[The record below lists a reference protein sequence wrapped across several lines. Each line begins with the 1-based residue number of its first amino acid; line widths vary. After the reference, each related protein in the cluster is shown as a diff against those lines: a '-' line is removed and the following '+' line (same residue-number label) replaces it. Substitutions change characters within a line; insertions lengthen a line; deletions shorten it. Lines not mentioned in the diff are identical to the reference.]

1 MKFID
6 KDLIIEENLV
16 QNIKTELNLMKTI
29 KHPYIVQ
36 LYEILS
42 SAQKIIFVME
52 YVEGGD
58 LFDEIKRGE
67 NERLGEEKSRYYFQQ
82 IITALEYCHN
92 KNIIHRD
99 LKPENILFD
108 QKENRI
114 KISDFGLATILK
126 EKDEKL
132 SDFCGTTN
140 YIAPE
145 IIKETGKI
153 FSSGGYSG
161 QPADIWSSG
170 VILYNMVS
178 GENPFY
184 HFDKAISINNIL
196 NANIEYPS
204 YFSSGLVD
212 LLKNIFVTQPK
223 LRYNIESIKKHPWF
237 SQNYNSKTIYIND
250 LSLQQNLLNEN
261 EAYSSLDGFKISQD
275 DIPYANCFAITSILT
290 GKWVSSMFKDG
301 KTSNTKK
308 MFESKEHY
316 EWYTNQDWDT
326 LEKKLNIFYGTFKY
340 ILFKQRQ
347 KGIFNIDIK
356 KGAYGNDNVNFDMMI
371 YKISKNSKYILCF
384 EYKDGNKVEFS
395 KIMKK
400 IDDSEGD
407 ILFHF

>member
-1 MKFID
+1 MIQRVLARRYELQELIGGGGMADVYKAHDKLLDRAVAVKILHQQYANDAEFVEKFRREATGAA
-6 KDLIIEENLV
+6 KLAHP
-16 QNIKTELNLMKTI
+16 NIVNIYDVGEDGGSQ
-29 KHPYIVQ
+29 YI
-36 LYEILS
+36 
-42 SAQKIIFVME
+42 VME

-184 HFDKAISINNIL
+184 HFEIL
-196 NANIEYPS
+196 LNLAPFLLVLQNQKLFHQMR
-204 YFSSGLVD
+204 YFLQVI
-212 LLKNIFVTQPK
+212 LLKKP
-223 LRYNIESIKKHPWF
+223 L
-237 SQNYNSKTIYIND
+237 
-250 LSLQQNLLNEN
+250 
-261 EAYSSLDGFKISQD
+261 
-275 DIPYANCFAITSILT
+275 
-290 GKWVSSMFKDG
+290 
-301 KTSNTKK
+301 
-308 MFESKEHY
+308 
-316 EWYTNQDWDT
+316 
-326 LEKKLNIFYGTFKY
+326 
-340 ILFKQRQ
+340 
-347 KGIFNIDIK
+347 
-356 KGAYGNDNVNFDMMI
+356 
-371 YKISKNSKYILCF
+371 
-384 EYKDGNKVEFS
+384 
-395 KIMKK
+395 
-400 IDDSEGD
+400 
-407 ILFHF
+407 

>member
-223 LRYNIESIKKHPWF
+223 LRYNIERIKKHPWF

-250 LSLQQNLLNEN
+250 LPLQQNLLNEN

-275 DIPYANCFAITSILT
+275 DIPYANCFAITSI
-290 GKWVSSMFKDG
+290 
-301 KTSNTKK
+301 
-308 MFESKEHY
+308 
-316 EWYTNQDWDT
+316 
-326 LEKKLNIFYGTFKY
+326 
-340 ILFKQRQ
+340 
-347 KGIFNIDIK
+347 
-356 KGAYGNDNVNFDMMI
+356 
-371 YKISKNSKYILCF
+371 
-384 EYKDGNKVEFS
+384 
-395 KIMKK
+395 
-400 IDDSEGD
+400 
-407 ILFHF
+407 

>member
-184 HFDKAISINNIL
+184 HF
-196 NANIEYPS
+196 
-204 YFSSGLVD
+204 
-212 LLKNIFVTQPK
+212 
-223 LRYNIESIKKHPWF
+223 
-237 SQNYNSKTIYIND
+237 NS
-250 LSLQQNLLNEN
+250 NLC
-261 EAYSSLDGFKISQD
+261 
-275 DIPYANCFAITSILT
+275 P
-290 GKWVSSMFKDG
+290 
-301 KTSNTKK
+301 
-308 MFESKEHY
+308 
-316 EWYTNQDWDT
+316 
-326 LEKKLNIFYGTFKY
+326 
-340 ILFKQRQ
+340 
-347 KGIFNIDIK
+347 
-356 KGAYGNDNVNFDMMI
+356 
-371 YKISKNSKYILCF
+371 
-384 EYKDGNKVEFS
+384 
-395 KIMKK
+395 
-400 IDDSEGD
+400 
-407 ILFHF
+407 